1 MALKAR
7 LPIVPITFL
16 DSHKL
21 FPKKALRIKR
31 GTLHVIVDEPIV
43 ASAHGEEDKAVL
55 LEKVRSAIA
64 ENLRRSPPAPGLDV

>member
-31 GTLHVIVDEPIV
+31 GTLHVIVDEPI
-43 ASAHGEEDKAVL
+43 AACGEADKDVL

>member
-1 MALKAR
+1 MALKTR

-21 FPKKALRIKR
+21 FPKKALRIKH
-31 GTLHVIVDEPIV
+31 GTLHVIVDEPI
-43 ASAHGEEDKAVL
+43 AACGEADKDVL

-64 ENLRRSPPAPGLDV
+64 ENLQRHEGI